1 VAPRIQ
7 EESVA
12 ELDLALDGLE
22 IDSDREDAEEVEQ
35 NGNEPKMGRGR
46 PVIGSKPRVCKLTGY
61 LSTDVDP
68 TVNFTST
75 DLATPIKWRSH
86 DRCNDFQSL

>member
-1 VAPRIQ
+1 VAARIQ
-7 EESVA
+7 EENVA

-22 IDSDREDAEEVEQ
+22 IDSDREDAEVVEQ
-35 NGNEPKMGRGR
+35 KGDEPKMGR

-68 TVNFTST
+68 TMNFTST
-75 DLATPIKWRSH
+75 DLATPIKWNSY
-86 DRCNDFQSL
+86 RCNDFQSL